1 MATVTVIDLPPD
13 CVFKA
18 YDIRGRTPD
27 QLNPA
32 FAHRLGLALARRA
45 RTEGIQTLVV
55 GRDGRLSSPGLAQS
69 LQQGLMDGG
78 INTIDLGCV
87 PTPLVYFATHIKQT
101 GSGVAITGSHNPP
114 ADNGFKIMM
123 GGKSLHGA
131 DIQTLKRTMACVCP
145 HADTV
150 RGTRQTL
157 DIVDAYID
165 RISSDIKLARPLKIA
180 IDCGNG
186 VGGAVAPKLFKAL
199 GCEVIELFC
208 AIDGR
213 FPNHHPDPAEPKN
226 LRDLIACVK
235 ASDCDLGLAF
245 DGDADRLGVVT
256 KSGEIIWPDR
266 QLILYARD
274 VLRRV
279 PGAVIIF
286 DVKCSRHVA
295 SAIRMAGG
303 QPLMWRT
310 GHSLMKTKMAET
322 GAPLAGEMSGHIFF
336 QERWFGFD
344 DGLYAAARLLEILSR
359 HSDPSAVLHALP
371 QGISTPELKLVMK
384 EGAPHALIKR
394 LQANGQFPQA
404 ESINTLDGVRVDYP
418 DGFGL
423 ARASNTTSVVVLR
436 FEGDTQDAL
445 RRIQGEFRQ
454 ALSTLAPTTLLP
466 F

>member
-1 MATVTVIDLPPD
+1 MTVIDLPPD
-13 CVFKA
+13 AVFKA
-18 YDIRGRTPD
+18 YDIRGTTPD
-27 QLNPA
+27 QLNPS
-32 FAHRLGLALARRA
+32 FAHRLGLALAQCARA
-45 RTEGIQTLVV
+45 EGINTLVT
-55 GRDGRLSSPGLAQS
+55 GRDGRLSSLSLAQS
-69 LQQGLMDGG
+69 LQQGLIAGG

-87 PTPLVYFATHIKQT
+87 PTPLVYFAAHIKQT

-114 ADNGFKIMM
+114 AYNGFKIMM

-131 DIQTLKRTMACVCP
+131 DIQALKRTMACASE

-150 RGTRQTL
+150 HGTQQAL
-157 DIVDAYID
+157 DIVDVYIQ
-165 RISSDIKLARPLKIA
+165 RISSDVKLARPLKIA
-180 IDCGNG
+180 VDCGNG
-186 VGGAVAPKLFKAL
+186 VGGAVAPALFKAL
-199 GCEVIELFC
+199 GCEVTELFC
-208 AIDGR
+208 EVDGR

-226 LRDLIACVK
+226 LQDLITCVK
-235 ASDCDLGLAF
+235 TSNCDLGLAF

-279 PGAVIIF
+279 AGATIIF

-295 SAIRMAGG
+295 KAIRAAGG
-303 QPLMWRT
+303 HPLMWRT
-310 GHSLMKTKMAET
+310 GHSLMKAKLAET

-344 DGLYAAARLLEILSR
+344 DGMYAGARLLEILSR
-359 HSDPSAVLHALP
+359 HNDPSAVLHALP
-371 QGISTPELKLVMK
+371 QGISTPELKLVMQ
-384 EGAPHALIKR
+384 EGEPHALIKR
-394 LQANGQFPQA
+394 LQDNGQFPQA
-404 ESINTLDGVRVDYP
+404 QSTNTLDGVRVDYS

-423 ARASNTTSVVVLR
+423 ARASNTTPVIVLR

-445 RRIQGEFRQ
+445 RRIQDEFRQ
-454 ALSTLAPTTLLP
+454 ALLALAPTARLP